1 MLENLYTN
9 VIELGKNITKSTK
22 ISALKDYK
30 FWKVELIIS
39 NIPTQI
45 SHQRYVFTAN
55 STVGFSYNDNFHY
68 FGLYSVEINKNGN
81 IFMGGTAVDKGF
93 IKVNIFGIY

>member
-1 MLENLYTN
+1 M
-9 VIELGKNITKSTK
+9 GKNITKSTT

-39 NIPTQI
+39 DKSAGV
-45 SHQRYVFTAN
+45 SHQRYVFTVN

-68 FGLYSVEINKNGN
+68 FGLYAIDISKNGN
-81 IFMGGTAVDKGF
+81 ILMSGTAVDKNF
-93 IKVNIFGIY
+93 IKINIYGVY